1 MPITGTPIYL
11 STYLLERNRS
21 NGKGP
26 SLLVSD
32 WMEPISEAGFAGLEI
47 WMNHLFFSSRSEW
60 ELIRERCGESDLAT
74 GMISSA
80 LPADGSDKSQRLR
93 DALLEACDYFRPES
107 IKLLPGR
114 GEGAMDFLKDWSRD
128 VPRDIALLLD
138 SPEGD
143 AGVDRLAA
151 AREALR
157 GGRFQAVIHPF
168 LLSVAEFER
177 ILAEHGDFIGCMG
190 VQAKKGGQWALLSEA
205 GEDAAGIAAVSRKLG
220 FKGTWSLELTK
231 GAGLSGEDI
240 DRMFD
245 HAEAD
250 LNFLTECLSRS
261 GAGRK

>member
-1 MPITGTPIYL
+1 MPITGNPVYL
-11 STYLLERNRS
+11 STFLLEKNRS

-60 ELIRERCGESDLAT
+60 ELIRERGEESDLAT
-74 GMISSA
+74 GMISSV

-93 DALLEACDYFRPES
+93 DALLEACDYFRPEGL
-107 IKLLPGR
+107 KLLPGR
-114 GEGAMDFLKDWSRD
+114 GEEALDYFKTWSKD
-128 VPRDIALLLD
+128 VPRDIAILVD
-138 SPEGD
+138 CREGEG
-143 AGVDRLAA
+143 GVDGLDR
-151 AREALR
+151 AREVLQ

-168 LLSVAEFER
+168 LLSAEEFEQVLR
-177 ILAEHGDFIGCMG
+177 RHGDFIGNMG
-190 VQAKKGGQWALLSEA
+190 VQAKKGGQWIRLSEA
-205 GEDAAGIAAVSRKLG
+205 GEEAARIAAASRKLG

-231 GAGLSGEDI
+231 GAAQSGEDI

-250 LNFLTECLSRS
+250 LNFLTESLARP